1 MPEGSREGM
10 LSEEQAYRDVD
21 HLDPKSV
28 ADKVV
33 GEDYGALQ
41 AGILP
46 SVVVWICNVQL
57 CDSDSM
63 DLVGSLGDL
72 SLDILLVIV
81 G

>member
-1 MPEGSREGM
+1 M

-28 ADKVV
+28 ADEIV
-33 GEDYGALQ
+33 GENYGALQ
-41 AGILP
+41 AGKLP

-57 CDSDSM
+57 GDSDGV
-63 DLVGSLGDL
+63 DLVGRLGDL

-81 G
+81 I

>member
-1 MPEGSREGM
+1 MPKRG
-10 LSEEQAYRDVD
+10 AYRDVD
-21 HLDPKSV
+21 HLDPESV
-28 ADKVV
+28 TDEVI
-33 GEDYGALQ
+33 GEDYSALQ

-57 CDSDSM
+57 GDSDSV

-81 G
+81 I